1 MNNGDTDAKSKQSH
15 YHPIEHI
22 EGEYQY
28 INILVFSPDE
38 FRNDNEENEY
48 EKKFLPE
55 SKPPKGGIPRSRNPP
70 GHYRHKERM
79 EWEESYENEN
89 EPLTKFLQHGDSV
102 QCHPMPK
109 KRILVTGGAG
119 FIGSNFCNAH
129 SEAYDI
135 IALDNLLL
143 GDQQHLSP
151 SVKFVEGD
159 AANRETLDA
168 LGQFDYI
175 VHFAGTSS
183 APMFHKDIVDSYRN
197 SILSFLEVLEY
208 ANRSGAKKV
217 LFASTS
223 SLYGNTTPPL
233 TEDQPP
239 VPTNHYSVTKIAM
252 ENISVCYHHTHPAL
266 EIIGFRFMSVYGP
279 HEEHKGVYANLIS
292 QFVWGMMRNEQP
304 IIYGDGTQTRD
315 FTNVIDVVQ
324 GITLA
329 METDKH
335 IGNDIFNIGTG
346 TPLAVLELVRVINK
360 VIGTEIKPR
369 HIENPVTE
377 NYIRTQ
383 QADITKIQS
392 TLGFAQSISLE
403 DGIRHLVEEHRNKN
417 QKSTR
422 NRTHEA
428 NAIPKKGPP

>member
-1 MNNGDTDAKSKQSH
+1 MK
-15 YHPIEHI
+15 
-22 EGEYQY
+22 
-28 INILVFSPDE
+28 
-38 FRNDNEENEY
+38 
-48 EKKFLPE
+48 
-55 SKPPKGGIPRSRNPP
+55 
-70 GHYRHKERM
+70 
-79 EWEESYENEN
+79 
-89 EPLTKFLQHGDSV
+89 
-102 QCHPMPK
+102 K